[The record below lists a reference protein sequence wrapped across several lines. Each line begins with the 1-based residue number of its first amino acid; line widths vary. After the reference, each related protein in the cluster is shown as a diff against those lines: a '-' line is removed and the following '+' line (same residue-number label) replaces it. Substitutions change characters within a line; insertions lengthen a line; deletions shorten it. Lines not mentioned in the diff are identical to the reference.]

1 MHDEKV
7 SLCTQSLRRICLEGI
22 CCERTVGAASQYRDN
37 DETQVSLPT
46 VPRSKELLLRRLEQM
61 VKVRRASR

>member
-7 SLCTQSLRRICLEGI
+7 LLCTQSLRRLCLEGI
-22 CCERTVGAASQYRDN
+22 CGKRTVGAASQYRYN

-61 VKVRRASR
+61 MKVRRTSR